1 MKDEYSFTNHAE
13 SVWTLEKA
21 THSFSKG
28 LEAGKCMEGPG
39 SRDLGGN
46 VAEFRGAAGKGSDL
60 GSQGCHARELGH
72 CPVYS
77 DEPLEG
83 SEQGNDSIIFGFWC
97 SESGFLARGG
107 QLLGAELRGSIAEWL
122 SAHMLK
128 ASILD
133 LNPQLDTC
141 WQCGLKEE
149 TSLWALVSTSATQ
162 I

>member
-1 MKDEYSFTNHAE
+1 
-13 SVWTLEKA
+13 
-21 THSFSKG
+21 
-28 LEAGKCMEGPG
+28 MECPE

-72 CPVYS
+72 CPVGS
-77 DEPLEG
+77 DEPLKG
-83 SEQGNDSIIFGFWC
+83 SEQGNDSIVFGFWC
-97 SESGFLARGG
+97 LESGFLARGEG
-107 QLLGAELRGSIAEWL
+107 QFLAAELRGGIAEWL
-122 SAHMLK
+122 NAHMLK
-128 ASILD
+128 AGFLD

-149 TSLWALVSTSATQ
+149 TFLWVLVSTSATQ

>member
-1 MKDEYSFTNHAE
+1 M
-13 SVWTLEKA
+13 
-21 THSFSKG
+21 
-28 LEAGKCMEGPG
+28 
-39 SRDLGGN
+39 
-46 VAEFRGAAGKGSDL
+46 AEFRGAAGKGSDL
-60 GSQGCHARELGH
+60 ESQRYHVRELGH
-72 CPVYS
+72 CPVGS

-83 SEQGNDSIIFGFWC
+83 SEQGNDSIRFGFWC
-97 SESGFLARGG
+97 LESGFLARGES
-107 QLLGAELRGSIAEWL
+107 QLLGVELKGSIAEWL

-128 ASILD
+128 AGFLD